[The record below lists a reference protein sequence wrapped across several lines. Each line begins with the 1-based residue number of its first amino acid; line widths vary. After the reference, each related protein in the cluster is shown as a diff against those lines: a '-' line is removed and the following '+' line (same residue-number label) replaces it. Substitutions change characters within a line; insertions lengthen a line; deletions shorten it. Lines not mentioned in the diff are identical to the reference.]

1 MRWYRIIRAIP
12 YLDRN
17 PNDAVRHYQTRNR
30 QIGNLIMTVEIG
42 KLEWYEHV
50 IKANFPLPSYMNGIE
65 NTILQSTRLS
75 EDKQK
80 KKLVTCRVTM
90 KDTI

>member
-1 MRWYRIIRAIP
+1 MRSYRIIRAIS

-30 QIGNLIMTVEIG
+30 QSGNLIMTVEIG
-42 KLEWYEHV
+42 KLESYGHI

-65 NTILQSTRLS
+65 NNILQSTS

-80 KKLVTCRVTM
+80 KKV
-90 KDTI
+90 